1 MSNMKSNIKPL
12 IKVRVQYELAYEII
26 FNSLII
32 IFVGAAYLFASNLLN
47 FNWYT
52 ILFGLTA
59 ILLIYFKFESYLQ
72 IENDELTIT
81 YCKYIKSLQLD
92 LKTISEI
99 VFYSNKRQV
108 EIKSNG
114 NVVKIIYLNRKMK
127 EKLLNYIVNH
137 YPNIPC
143 IYID

>member
-1 MSNMKSNIKPL
+1 MKSNIKPL

-72 IENDELTIT
+72 IENDKLTIT

-92 LKTISEI
+92 LKTINEI

>member
-1 MSNMKSNIKPL
+1 MKSNIKPL

-52 ILFGLTA
+52 ILFGVTA

-72 IENDELTIT
+72 IENDKLTIT